1 MSSVNLV
8 NERSKNNFF
17 RKTNIYNQTVHSLLN
32 LVRSFILD
40 KIKSL
45 RIE

>member
-8 NERSKNNFF
+8 NERGKNNFL